1 MISTNSDL
9 IITFV
14 ILVPVLMMC
23 ITAYCIGTIKPFIET
38 KAYVK
43 TELQRTQGEPEYKY
57 WRREMSKLYV
67 ELIPL
72 LGKFI
77 ARKMM

>member
-1 MISTNSDL
+1 MIGTNSDF
-9 IITFV
+9 IIIFV

-23 ITAYCIGTIKPFIET
+23 IAAYCIGTIKPFIEAR
-38 KAYVK
+38 AYVK
-43 TELQRTQGEPEYKY
+43 TELQRTLGEPEYKY

-77 ARKMM
+77 SRKIM